1 MNRQIVVYTKF
12 GAKSSISKKKKSI
25 NWKLTI
31 EHVLVSLESGVW
43 KAHMSPGSIT
53 LMNRIINNF
62 GKQIVNKSLL
72 STRKNI
78 TITIDTIVSAVKI
91 VMEDQ
96 HVLRKQALKNIERGP
111 TNKNKLSDVTIPTVI
126 KLLKECSNGEL
137 FSTDSPPTKKAL
149 IALAVLFEYFVAE
162 ILILAKFDEI
172 DTRKDNILDGK
183 ILPKHIKKSIDND
196 EELKMLTINS

>member
-12 GAKSSISKKKKSI
+12 GAKSSISKKKRSI

-126 KLLKECSNGEL
+126 KLLKECSNGEF
-137 FSTDSPPTKKAL
+137 FSTEKAL

-162 ILILAKFDEI
+162 ILMLAKFDEI

-183 ILPKHIKKSIDND
+183 ILPKHIKKSIDYD

>member
-12 GAKSSISKKKKSI
+12 GAKSSISKKKRSI

-43 KAHMSPGSIT
+43 KAHMSPRSIT

-72 STRKNI
+72 STRKN
-78 TITIDTIVSAVKI
+78 ITIDTIVSAVKI

-126 KLLKECSNGEL
+126 KLLKECSNGEF
-137 FSTDSPPTKKAL
+137 FSTEKAL

-183 ILPKHIKKSIDND
+183 ILPKHIKRSIDYD

>member
-12 GAKSSISKKKKSI
+12 GAKSSISKKKRSI

-137 FSTDSPPTKKAL
+137 FSTEKAL

-162 ILILAKFDEI
+162 ILMLAKFDEI

-183 ILPKHIKKSIDND
+183 ILPKHIKKSIDYD

>member
-12 GAKSSISKKKKSI
+12 GAKSSISKKKRSI

-126 KLLKECSNGEL
+126 KLLKECSNGEF
-137 FSTDSPPTKKAL
+137 FSTEKAL

-183 ILPKHIKKSIDND
+183 ILPKHIKKSIDYD